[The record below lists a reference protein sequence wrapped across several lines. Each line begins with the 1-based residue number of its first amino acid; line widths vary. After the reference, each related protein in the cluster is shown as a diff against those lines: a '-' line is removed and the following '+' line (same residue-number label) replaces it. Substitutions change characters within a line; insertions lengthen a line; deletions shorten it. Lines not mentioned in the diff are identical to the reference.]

1 MATTNKG
8 RSKEEQQAEL
18 KRQMEELKK
27 KFATAADKTESAP
40 DVIEAEYEQKEE
52 VVIVGDT
59 EEEGNYTEEESPG
72 EKQYDVVVAQHNSLQ
87 QKSPLEVLA
96 DKKMED
102 IRRLNPDFRL
112 DFMNVFTRLKLNSK
126 GQFQYTL
133 SGEDFVLSD
142 SIKARLLAGDYM
154 YQFWGEE
161 GTQEEGTLVCY
172 SKDSKKTSVDGTLCS
187 ECPYDYMKCKLR
199 FAMAM
204 TLLEDGEDE
213 SEVYNLNVAPT
224 GAYAFADYVKLLS
237 KKYKKGLKEVIT
249 NVYTEEKTGKE
260 KSQKY
265 NAVLFRVAK

>member
-27 KFATAADKTESAP
+27 KFATTADKTESAP

-204 TLLEDGEDE
+204 TLLEDGED
-213 SEVYNLNVAPT
+213 
-224 GAYAFADYVKLLS
+224 
-237 KKYKKGLKEVIT
+237 
-249 NVYTEEKTGKE
+249 
-260 KSQKY
+260 
-265 NAVLFRVAK
+265 